1 MNTSQFTH
9 TTVSHAFAV
18 EIVDVGVVCVVVG
31 VAVGVAVGTGA
42 GVGLAGTL
50 GLVVGAGVVTGATG
64 VVDVVIHLACF
75 VASIR
80 DKLGLLAMSLSRSA
94 IHVCVAIL

>member
-1 MNTSQFTH
+1 MNTSQLTH

-18 EIVDVGVVCVVVG
+18 DIVDVGVGCVVVG

-42 GVGLAGTL
+42 GVGLVGTL
-50 GLVVGAGVVTGATG
+50 GLVGAGVVTGATG

-80 DKLGLLAMSLSRSA
+80 DRLGLLAISLSRSA